1 MVSTGGFTP
10 CSSRMTEPALSA
22 RLLFKLAPLAA
33 RWVIGALQMTQR
45 TTVLRQEHAGDYWRS
60 GDNVI
65 LVFWHDQL
73 LMMPKGY
80 RGPGAA
86 ILISSSKDGEL
97 IARTMHRFGFDT
109 IRGSSTQG
117 GGAAFR
123 EMIAQARLPVDL
135 VITPDGPKGPRHV
148 VKEGVAALARLTGRP
163 VVPLAFV
170 ASHGHRF
177 ASWDRFL
184 LPYPGA
190 RTVFRYGA
198 PLLCA
203 RDEPDET
210 CRLRIQA
217 GMDENVREAQ
227 LYLESHGLRAV

>member
-1 MVSTGGFTP
+1 MANLAFP
-10 CSSRMTEPALSA
+10 DRF
-22 RLLFKLAPLAA
+22 LLALAPLLAQWLI
-33 RWVIGALQMTQR
+33 RGLHR
-45 TTVLRQEHAGDYWRS
+45 THRATILCKEHADDYWQKGR
-60 GDNVI
+60 NVI
-65 LVFWHDQL
+65 IVFWHDQL
-73 LMMPKGY
+73 LMMPEGY
-80 RGPGAA
+80 CGPGAA

-97 IARTMHRFGFDT
+97 IARTMHHFGYDT
-109 IRGSSTQG
+109 IRGSSTRG
-117 GGAAFR
+117 GRAAFR
-123 EMIAQARLPVDL
+123 EMIAQARQPVDL
-135 VITPDGPKGPRHV
+135 VVTPDGPKGPRHV

-163 VVPLAFV
+163 VIPLDFA

-198 PLLCA
+198 PILCA

-217 GMDENVREAQ
+217 GMEANLREAQ